1 VLVVLFSAQGV
12 SESVVMPLAL
22 GTLLATIIF
31 TAVARCNV
39 SARTAIGTASA
50 LALPGA
56 EAGTIGY
63 IVNGWT
69 IAGVPAFSLGFI
81 HLPALGAIVVATV
94 LIAPFDARASHR
106 LPVPILKKALA
117 AVHYAVTLRSLLAWA

>member
-1 VLVVLFSAQGV
+1 MDGLDHVVAGERADHLDAPSREYQL
-12 SESVVMPLAL
+12 PAL
-22 GTLLATIIF
+22 P
-31 TAVARCNV
+31 
-39 SARTAIGTASA
+39 ARTAIGTASA
-50 LALPGA
+50 IALPVA
-56 EAGTIGY
+56 VAGTIGY
-63 IVNGWT
+63 IVNGWS
-69 IAGVPAFSLGFI
+69 IAGLPGFSLGFI